1 MCPCTASSGWYV
13 SITFRTAVEPTG
25 PRRTSP
31 AETVGRRFSSR
42 IGAVS
47 RPESCG
53 GTWIMKTARRGSR
66 TWLGERREP
75 VVQLV
80 LRLLA
85 RRLPRRDVRPAGG
98 EQLESAGDVE
108 HLPVRVDGRVAVAVE
123 HRIDAEVV
131 VVSRHQIQRH
141 LGVREPLRRQLEPR
155 RHPLVHQPVQQR
167 VAAGLVAGQ
176 PLRLVRRRDEG
187 VVADVGDVALE
198 LRQLLVAA
206 RRPLHAEQLGL
217 VAAVALEDRHDRL
230 PGQVAGDERDVG
242 LVDVQLDRVDELP
255 PRLLG
260 GVEVARDIQPRCDA
274 REL

>member
-1 MCPCTASSGWYV
+1 MQTVSPIFRSPPDSWMWPCTASSGWYV

-31 AETVGRRFSSR
+31 AEMVGRRFSSR

-66 TWLGERREP
+66 TCSASAASRL
-75 VVQLV
+75 VQLL

-98 EQLESAGDVE
+98 EQLEPAGDVE

-123 HRIDAEVV
+123 HRVDAEVV
-131 VVSRHQIQRH
+131 VVPRHQIQRH
-141 LGVREPLRRQLEPR
+141 LAVREPLRRQLEPG

-176 PLRLVRRRDEG
+176 PLRLVRRRDER

-206 RRPLHAEQLGL
+206 GGAVHAEQLRL
-217 VAAVALEDRHDRL
+217 VAAVAS
-230 PGQVAGDERDVG
+230 PGS
-242 LVDVQLDRVDELP
+242 
-255 PRLLG
+255 
-260 GVEVARDIQPRCDA
+260 ARSPSPSGRRRRA
-274 REL
+274 RRRPCRRPA